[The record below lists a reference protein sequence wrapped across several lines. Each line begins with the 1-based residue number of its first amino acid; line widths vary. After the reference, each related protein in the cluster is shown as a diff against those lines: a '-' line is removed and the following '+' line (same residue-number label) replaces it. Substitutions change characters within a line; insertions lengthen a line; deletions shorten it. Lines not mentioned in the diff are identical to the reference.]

1 MIYKYFNQE
10 EIHDKKNI
18 EPEDLSAGRVI
29 RHKIGYTNYPVK
41 LAYEIFM
48 RCLEKSNRSNRVV
61 LYDPC
66 CGGGYLLTV
75 IGILCG
81 ENIKKIYGSDIS
93 ADAVKFAVRN
103 LALVNSQGL
112 IERKTELDNLYNEL
126 QKDSHLNAL
135 QSVEKIYESVK
146 TRNSEIYPE
155 IFTANIL
162 EEDALKQAK
171 FKADI
176 VIVDVPYGNLASW
189 ENRENKTANNISAML
204 DNIGFVI
211 HEDTIVAVSFDKAQK
226 IDNAN
231 FSRVD
236 KFQVGKRKIELLRRK

>member
-1 MIYKYFNQE
+1 MIYKYFNRE
-10 EIHDKKNI
+10 KIHDKKNL

-48 RCLEKSNRSNRVV
+48 RCLEKSNRDDKIV

-66 CGGGYLLTV
+66 CGSGCLLTV

-93 ADAVKFAVRN
+93 ADAVKFAARN
-103 LALVNSQGL
+103 LALVNPEGL
-112 IERKTELDNLYNEL
+112 NQRRAELENLYNAM

-135 QSVEKIYESVK
+135 QSVEKIHEAVK
-146 TRNSEIYPE
+146 TRDAEIISE

-162 EEDALKQAK
+162 EENALKQAT

-176 VIVDVPYGNLASW
+176 VIVDVPYGNLAAW
-189 ENRENKTANNISAML
+189 ENKTANNIAAML
-204 DNIGFVI
+204 DNINFVV
-211 HEDTIVAVSFDKAQK
+211 HEDTIVAVSFDKGQK
-226 IDNAN
+226 TSSAN
-231 FSRVD
+231 FSRID